1 MATTSD
7 AAHLPIAQVL
17 RLNAVCED
25 CGRRFSMDRHT
36 VAREQIRRGLT
47 TPEALG
53 SYLQCLLC
61 VERGGEGRNISIV
74 VQYAG
79 DRAASIDTKPPR
91 SRGNLASAKPKW
103 SRAPVFGEDR
113 SNPHP
118 NLPSARLM
126 RD

>member
-1 MATTSD
+1 MPVTSD

-17 RLNAVCED
+17 RLNAACED
-25 CGRRFSMDRHT
+25 CGRRFSMDRHA
-36 VAREQIRRGLT
+36 VAREQIRRSLT

-53 SYLQCLLC
+53 SYLRCLLC

-74 VQYAG
+74 VQYVGA
-79 DRAASIDTKPPR
+79 RDTTPGTEPKRPPGR
-91 SRGNLASAKPKW
+91 VAPAKPKW

-118 NLPSARLM
+118 NLPAARLM
-126 RD
+126 RG